1 MTVIGKLFAIKRFSL
16 HDGPH
21 LRTTVFF
28 KGCSLDCHWCHN
40 PEGISRRL
48 RTVSSVDHCIGC
60 GECIIHCPQQAL
72 SLGANGVERAID
84 KCDSC
89 GECVQHCPALV
100 HELTGWQTTVDEV
113 MGEIR
118 KDMPFFDQSGGG
130 VTFSGGEPFDQ
141 PEFLM
146 ALLMACRELS
156 IHRTID
162 TSAYASRDHLLA
174 AAEIADLM
182 LCDIKHMDSVQHKKY
197 TGVGNERILRNIRL
211 LADSRCELRIRLPL
225 IPGVNDSRDNIA
237 ATIQFI
243 KQLQNVSSVD
253 VLPYHQAAKAK
264 YKKLGTVYPGDTI
277 PALANSTLEQTV
289 VMLKQHGLQAVV
301 GG

>member
-1 MTVIGKLFAIKRFSL
+1 M
-16 HDGPH
+16 
-21 LRTTVFF
+21 
-28 KGCSLDCHWCHN
+28 
-40 PEGISRRL
+40 
-48 RTVSSVDHCIGC
+48 
-60 GECIIHCPQQAL
+60 
-72 SLGANGVERAID
+72 GANGVERAID

-100 HELTGWQTTVDEV
+100 HELTGWQATVDEV

-174 AAEIADLM
+174 AAEIVDLM
-182 LCDIKHMDSVQHKKY
+182 LCDIKHMDTVQHKKF

-211 LADSRCELRIRLPL
+211 LADSPCELRIRLPL

-237 ATIQFI
+237 ATIRFI

-253 VLPYHQAAKAK
+253 VLPYHRAAKAK

>member
-1 MTVIGKLFAIKRFSL
+1 
-16 HDGPH
+16 
-21 LRTTVFF
+21 
-28 KGCSLDCHWCHN
+28 
-40 PEGISRRL
+40 
-48 RTVSSVDHCIGC
+48 
-60 GECIIHCPQQAL
+60 
-72 SLGANGVERAID
+72 
-84 KCDSC
+84 
-89 GECVQHCPALV
+89 
-100 HELTGWQTTVDEV
+100 
-113 MGEIR
+113 
-118 KDMPFFDQSGGG
+118 
-130 VTFSGGEPFDQ
+130 
-141 PEFLM
+141 M

-182 LCDIKHMDSVQHKKY
+182 LCDIKHMDTVQHKKY

-211 LADSRCELRIRLPL
+211 LAGSDCELRIRLPL

-243 KQLQNVSSVD
+243 KQLENVSSVD

-264 YKKLGTVYPGDTI
+264 YKKLDTVYPGDTI